1 MWKSNF
7 GRPTPSTRCCLHRFY
22 GICWASSASV
32 EVSGAWT
39 PRALLV
45 VAYCAL
51 VPGALADVLQQRA
64 QAAIH
69 AAEASI
75 VLSSEPIWAALL
87 AAPVLGEG
95 LTARVGGGGALIFA
109 GAALAASGSSPGA
122 EAAAF
127 LDAAFGGDVEV

>member
-1 MWKSNF
+1 M
-7 GRPTPSTRCCLHRFY
+7 
-22 GICWASSASV
+22 
-32 EVSGAWT
+32 
-39 PRALLV
+39 V

-109 GAALAASGSSPGA
+109 GAALAASGASPGA

-127 LDAAFGGDVEV
+127 LDAAFAGGDDVHV

>member
-1 MWKSNF
+1 M
-7 GRPTPSTRCCLHRFY
+7 
-22 GICWASSASV
+22 
-32 EVSGAWT
+32 
-39 PRALLV
+39 V

-109 GAALAASGSSPGA
+109 GAALAASGSRPGD

-127 LDAAFGGDVEV
+127 LESAFAGVDVEV